1 MNVCMYEC
9 ICLIVYPRI
18 LLNVSLP
25 LEFIFQVFFCSDA
38 PDKVLEGL
46 LNAMPFFVRGGE
58 GYLVFVWHSNLGT
71 VKIPKQLTANK
82 NGQQ

>member
-1 MNVCMYEC
+1 MYVC

-25 LEFIFQVFFCSDA
+25 SEFIFQVFFCSDA

-46 LNAMPFFVRGGE
+46 LNAMPFFVRGG
-58 GYLVFVWHSNLGT
+58 GGVFGFCLALEFGNC
-71 VKIPKQLTANK
+71 
-82 NGQQ
+82 